1 MNAPAL
7 QLFFETPLIAQ
18 QLEEPGRDAVVAA
31 ALALVDRYTIDVS
44 QPAAP
49 RFTWMADAL
58 EITLLPGERQPL
70 ATSPGNFWIAACCL
84 DPGDGEGGL
93 TIEDPR
99 LATTA
104 AGVPGLAVTAEAPLE
119 TVAPVAGELVLFQGF
134 LRHGFVNPGAVPQRW
149 MLVGLRPKPL

>member
-1 MNAPAL
+1 MSAPSL

-18 QLEEPGRDAVVAA
+18 QLGVRGKDAVVAA

-49 RFTWMADAL
+49 RFAWVADVR
-58 EITLLPGERQPL
+58 EITLPPGDHPPL
-70 ATSPGNFWIAACCL
+70 ATSPGNFWIAACCF
-84 DPGDGEGGL
+84 DSGDGEGGL

-99 LATTA
+99 FATTA
-104 AGVPGLAVTAEAPLE
+104 AGVPGLAVTVEAPLQ
-119 TVAPVAGELVLFQGF
+119 TVAPVAGELILFQGF